1 MNFIKNQIEKAYKKN
16 YLVCICLNNINW
28 NNRVIGYVKN
38 IYASE
43 RFEFEV
49 IDEFGQKKNI
59 RTVLFSSVKSL
70 EIGGTYN
77 ENIEK
82 LNKKGFLKNQST
94 PKYFSEGKQNLY
106 KKLNE
111 LKDTKA
117 LSTFFFDTEFSI
129 GIVEEITL
137 EELFIANIAYDGKK
151 DGISVFDITLLTKIR
166 SESNF
171 ENRIS
176 FLLSE
181 AGAPHRPVAK

>member
-94 PKYFSEGKQNLY
+94 PKSK
-106 KKLNE
+106 
-111 LKDTKA
+111 
-117 LSTFFFDTEFSI
+117 
-129 GIVEEITL
+129 
-137 EELFIANIAYDGKK
+137 FI
-151 DGISVFDITLLTKIR
+151 
-166 SESNF
+166 
-171 ENRIS
+171 
-176 FLLSE
+176 
-181 AGAPHRPVAK
+181 